1 MRATPSLHMTLCL
14 VKEKKISFFF
24 LRTNFKPNDAGI
36 HLLSTFKSGRLGFPG
51 FPVTIL
57 LPSPPL
63 LLLIIIIIIF
73 AFKVRSLSR
82 SRRRRRLCA
91 RFFRISTKHFLCSL
105 WPSLW
110 RVSNCRTDSN
120 PTLGTNTRDLSPRD
134 SYFASFLCEQLR
146 MVNARADR
154 CDREPPC
161 SVLKTESKRA
171 CARRALEFP
180 CATHFFFFFFFSK
193 PFLAK

>member
-1 MRATPSLHMTLCL
+1 MTLCL
-14 VKEKKISFFF
+14 VKAKKISFFF

-63 LLLIIIIIIF
+63 LLLLVILIIF

-91 RFFRISTKHFLCSL
+91 RFFRISTKHFFCSL
-105 WPSLW
+105 GPSLW
-110 RVSNCRTDSN
+110 RVSNCRLIRIQRWERIRAISHLA
-120 PTLGTNTRDLSPRD
+120 TLISRHF
-134 SYFASFLCEQLR
+134 FAS
-146 MVNARADR
+146 N
-154 CDREPPC
+154 
-161 SVLKTESKRA
+161 
-171 CARRALEFP
+171 
-180 CATHFFFFFFFSK
+180 
-193 PFLAK
+193 

>member
-1 MRATPSLHMTLCL
+1 MRTSFCTFFKFPSGVITLFERALSPRFWKRAEIAGDIFISLAIFFLRATPSLHMTLCL
-14 VKEKKISFFF
+14 VKAKKISFFF

-63 LLLIIIIIIF
+63 LLLLVILIIF

-91 RFFRISTKHFLCSL
+91 RFFRISTKHFFCSL
-105 WPSLW
+105 GPLSGVSLIVELIRIQRW
-110 RVSNCRTDSN
+110 ERIRAISHLA
-120 PTLGTNTRDLSPRD
+120 TLISRHF
-134 SYFASFLCEQLR
+134 FAS
-146 MVNARADR
+146 N
-154 CDREPPC
+154 
-161 SVLKTESKRA
+161 
-171 CARRALEFP
+171 
-180 CATHFFFFFFFSK
+180 
-193 PFLAK
+193 